1 MSDDNVTDLKTRR
14 MLADERRAR
23 DAASLV
29 AAISDGREAWR
40 SYRVY
45 APPGMGTP
53 TVQLA
58 HSDLGGRLTMTPR
71 QAEELGA
78 ALIEAA
84 KRARE

>member
-1 MSDDNVTDLKTRR
+1 MTDNVTDLKTRR
-14 MLADERRAR
+14 VLADARRAR

-29 AAISDGREAWR
+29 ASISDGKQSWQ

-58 HSDLGGRLTMTPR
+58 HADIEARLTMTPR

-84 KRARE
+84 KRATE